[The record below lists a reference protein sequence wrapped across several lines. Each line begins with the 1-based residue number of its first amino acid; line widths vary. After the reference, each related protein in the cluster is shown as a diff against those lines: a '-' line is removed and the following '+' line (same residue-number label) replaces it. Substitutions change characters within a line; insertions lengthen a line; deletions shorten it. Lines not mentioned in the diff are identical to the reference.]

1 MKREKTNAMRL
12 LDQQNIDYQLFTYK
26 PEEMHLVTA
35 DKNVFKTL
43 LLQGISKE
51 YYVCVI
57 PVDAELDL
65 KKLAKIVGEKRVQLI
80 PVEEMNQVSGY
91 IRGGCSPI
99 GMKKHFTTWL
109 DDRAKNFA
117 SIRVSGGKIGVQIEL
132 PLHDLQKVTKAKY
145 AQIIRL

>member
-99 GMKKHFTTWL
+99 GMKKHFPTWL
-109 DDRAKNFA
+109 DDCAKKFA

-132 PLHDLQKVTKAKY
+132 AVDDLQQVTKAKF
-145 AQIIRL
+145 AQIIR

>member
-12 LDQQNIDYQLFTYK
+12 LDQQKINYELFTY
-26 PEEMHLVTA
+26 EANEVQLATA
-35 DKNVFKTL
+35 EKNVFKTL
-43 LLQGISKE
+43 LLQGNSNE

-65 KKLAKIVGEKRVQLI
+65 KKLAKTVNEKRVQLI
-80 PVEEMNQVSGY
+80 PVEEMNRVSGY

-99 GMKKHFTTWL
+99 GMKKHFPTWL
-109 DDRAKNFA
+109 DDCAKKFA

-132 PLHDLQKVTKAKY
+132 AVDDLQQVTKARF
-145 AQIIRL
+145 AQIIR

>member
-12 LDQQNIDYQLFTYK
+12 LDQQKINYDLFTY
-26 PEEMHLVTA
+26 EADEVHLATA
-35 DKNVFKTL
+35 GENVCKTL
-43 LLQGISKE
+43 LLQGNSSE

-65 KKLAKIVGEKRVQLI
+65 KKVAKTMNEKRVQLI
-80 PVEEMNQVSGY
+80 PVEEMNRVSGY

-99 GMKKHFTTWL
+99 GMKKHFPTWL
-109 DDRAKNFA
+109 DDCTKKFS

-132 PLHDLQKVTKAKY
+132 AVDDLQQVTKARF